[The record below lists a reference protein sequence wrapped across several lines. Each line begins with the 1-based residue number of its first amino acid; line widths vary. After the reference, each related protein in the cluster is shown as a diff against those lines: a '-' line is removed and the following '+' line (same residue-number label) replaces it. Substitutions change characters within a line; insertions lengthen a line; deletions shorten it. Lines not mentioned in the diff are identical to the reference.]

1 MVDFHAF
8 DGRLTLGSP
17 RAAVRR
23 HRQHSTRGG
32 TVSPSTGQPSRS
44 LLRHPDFLKLWT
56 AETVSVFG
64 TQITLLALPIVAAV
78 ILEVSPF
85 EFGLLAT
92 IEFLPFIF
100 LSLPAGVWVD
110 RLRRRPILIIG
121 DLGRAISLISIPIAY
136 QAGVLSIYQLYA
148 VGFVNGCMTV
158 FFDVAYQS
166 YLPSIVDRDQLVE
179 GNSKLEITR
188 SASQIAGPGLAGV
201 LIGALRAPFA
211 IVLDAASFVVSAIFV
226 FWIRRPEP
234 PIERH
239 DEATGPKPSMR
250 GEITVGLRYVTGHR
264 WLRPI
269 AATTGTS
276 NFFGNVGGAILILYL
291 VRERS
296 FTPELI
302 GFAFSIGSVGVL
314 IAALLTSRVTGR
326 LGVGRMLVLTSMG
339 FSLSILPIAVA
350 PDDLLFAAVAASGF
364 VGGLCGVAWN
374 INQVSLRQAI
384 TPLRM
389 QGKMNAT
396 MRFIVW
402 GTIPLGA
409 ISGGFLGGIIGL
421 HDTIWV
427 AAIGSLVAFVP
438 VALSPVRKIREMP
451 EPVGDDPPLGTY
463 PASA

>member
-1 MVDFHAF
+1 MPIGGCV
-8 DGRLTLGSP
+8 LTAPAG
-17 RAAVRR
+17 
-23 HRQHSTRGG
+23 
-32 TVSPSTGQPSRS
+32 RS

-64 TQITLLALPIVAAV
+64 TQITLLALPIVAAT
-78 ILEVSPF
+78 ILNVTPF

-136 QAGVLSIYQLYA
+136 NAGVLSIWQLYV
-148 VGFVNGCMTV
+148 VGFVNGCLTV

-166 YLPSIVDRDQLVE
+166 YLPSIVERDQLVE

-188 SASQIAGPGLAGV
+188 SASQIAGPGIAGV
-201 LIGALRAPFA
+201 LIGAFKAPFA
-211 IVLDAASFVVSAIFV
+211 IVLDALSFVFSAIFV
-226 FWIRRPEP
+226 FWIRRAEP

-239 DEATGPKPSMR
+239 DEATGPRPSMR
-250 GEITVGLRYVTGHR
+250 DEISVGLRYVTGHR

-276 NFFGNVGGAILILYL
+276 NFFGNAAGAILILFL
-291 VRERS
+291 VRERH
-296 FTPELI
+296 FTPELL
-302 GFAFSIGSVGVL
+302 GFAFSIGSLGVL
-314 IAALLTSRVTGR
+314 IAALTTSRLTSVV
-326 LGVGRMLVLTSMG
+326 GVGRMLVLTSMG
-339 FSLSILPIAVA
+339 FSLAIVPIAVA
-350 PDDLLFAAVAASGF
+350 PDELLFAAVAASGF
-364 VGGLCGVAWN
+364 IGGLCGVAWN

-421 HDTIWV
+421 HNTIWV
-427 AAIGSLVAFVP
+427 AAIGALFAFLP
-438 VALSPVRKIREMP
+438 VALSPVRHIVEMP
-451 EPVGDDPPLGTY
+451 EQAEDGTAAEAT
-463 PASA
+463 PGAAETGAQPEAGA